1 MPVYATED
9 ADSGTIA
16 AGATIRRFDTEAEA
30 RVYLLRGYT
39 PDQWDLATVE
49 IGPGRF
55 SDAWQKWGKRPR
67 LGDSRLA
74 PFSYRQLSI
83 LGPGQHPGGFGYWV
97 TPDPDVLVVQAI
109 AEREDV

>member
-1 MPVYATED
+1 MPIYATQD
-9 ADSGTIA
+9 ADGNRIA
-16 AGATIRRFDTEAEA
+16 EGADIRRFDTEAEA
-30 RVYLLRGYT
+30 RAYLLRGYT
-39 PDQWDLATVE
+39 DDEWDLASVE

-55 SDAWQKWGKRPR
+55 SDAWQKWDKRPR
-67 LGDSRLA
+67 LGDSLLA

-83 LGPGQHPGGFGYWV
+83 RSPGQHPGGFGYWV